1 MTHRGLASNAD
12 GDLDVTET
20 SGLSV
25 AVTRSESAHPGDW
38 GRAISL
44 ALEYLAVQVAFTER
58 KPEPGILIGRAVRL
72 RFEANGAGAVISADL
87 GLDSAPGSR
96 PTVDEDERA
105 LRTAIGYGADDNPN
119 LDDFQ

>member
-12 GDLDVTET
+12 GDIDVTET
-20 SGLSV
+20 PGHCV

-58 KPEPGILIGRAVRL
+58 KPEPGILIGHAVRL
-72 RFEANGAGAVISADL
+72 RFEANGGGAVIRAE
-87 GLDSAPGSR
+87 LDSDPAPDL
-96 PTVDEDERA
+96 DEVRLA
-105 LRTAIGYGADDNPN
+105 R
-119 LDDFQ
+119 